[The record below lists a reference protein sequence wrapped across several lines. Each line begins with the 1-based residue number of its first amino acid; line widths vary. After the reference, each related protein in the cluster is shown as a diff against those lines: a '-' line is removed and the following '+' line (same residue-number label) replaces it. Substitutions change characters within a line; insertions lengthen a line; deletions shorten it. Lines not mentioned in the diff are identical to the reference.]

1 MAIALAVGIR
11 PCTGAI
17 LVLVFALSQGLL
29 WAGVFATFAM
39 ALGTAITIS
48 ALAAFA
54 VGSREMAMRM
64 AAGGG
69 GKWASR
75 VGTAAGFLGAGLVLG
90 LGAIFFVGSLTNTQS
105 PF

>member
-1 MAIALAVGIR
+1 M
-11 PCTGAI
+11 
-17 LVLVFALSQGLL
+17 LVFALSQGLL
-29 WAGVFATFAM
+29 WAGVFATIAM
-39 ALGTAITIS
+39 AFGTAITIS

-90 LGAIFFVGSLTNTQS
+90 LGTIFLIGSLTSAPS